1 MKNKKFIISF
11 VLIIALN
18 LIAVLGCL
26 YLYSGIR
33 TQREAMRQDMK
44 NLALLEKKAQNIQLL
59 ESQSEKLKTDAQ
71 KIEPVFLKEENIV
84 GFIEN
89 LENLGKD
96 AGVSVELSAVRMDE
110 KNSKAPHFDLI
121 LKGSFNAL
129 FHYIVL
135 LENLPYQI
143 IFEKLNMSSGDK
155 TWEAR
160 TGIILSSFISSK
172 ND

>member
-1 MKNKKFIISF
+1 MKNKKLIISLI
-11 VLIIALN
+11 LIIVLN

-26 YLYSGIR
+26 YLYSSIR
-33 TQREAMRQDMK
+33 TQREFMRQDMK
-44 NLALLEKKAQNIQLL
+44 NLALLEKKVQNIKLL

-71 KIEPVFLKEENIV
+71 KMEQVFLKEENIV

-96 AGVSVELSAVRMDE
+96 AGVSIELSSVRMDDE
-110 KNSKAPHFDLI
+110 NIKEPHFDLI
-121 LKGSFNAL
+121 LRGSFNAL
-129 FHYIVL
+129 FRYIVL

-143 IFEKLNMSSGDK
+143 IFEKLNMSSRDK
-155 TWEAR
+155 SWEAR
-160 TGIILSSFISSK
+160 TVIILSSFIPSK